1 MSGNKLVADTNIILY
16 LLNGDHTVKEIL
28 QGKDVYISF
37 ITEIELYSFKKL
49 DPDEKAKIDEI
60 LSSLSVIDI
69 NNNIKANTIEI
80 RRKYPIKTPDSL
92 IAATAIQLKAPLF
105 SGDKD
110 FKKIDSL
117 NLISYKN

>member
-16 LLNGDHTVKEIL
+16 LLNGDNTVKEIL

-60 LSSLSVIDI
+60 LNSLSVIDI
-69 NNNIKANTIEI
+69 NSNIKANTIEI
-80 RRKYPIKTPDSL
+80 RRKYPIKIPDSL
-92 IAATAIQLKAPLF
+92 IAATAIQLKIPLF
-105 SGDKD
+105 SSDKD
-110 FKKIDSL
+110 FKKIDRL

>member
-16 LLNGDHTVKEIL
+16 LLNGDNTVKERL

-60 LSSLSVIDI
+60 LNSLSVIDI
-69 NNNIKANTIEI
+69 KAYTRKIYNT
-80 RRKYPIKTPDSL
+80 S
-92 IAATAIQLKAPLF
+92 
-105 SGDKD
+105 SG
-110 FKKIDSL
+110 
-117 NLISYKN
+117 